1 MIEKISNMIFDLKLF
16 RWGMWKA
23 ISNDRVA
30 SPTDKNNDKV
40 DSKQARE
47 CAKSSW
53 GGPPGLPIKIK
64 SEKI

>member
-1 MIEKISNMIFDLKLF
+1 M
-16 RWGMWKA
+16 
-23 ISNDRVA
+23 ISNDRVVY
-30 SPTDKNNDKV
+30 PTDKNNDKV

>member
-1 MIEKISNMIFDLKLF
+1 MKSFDPPEKNPGYATDE
-16 RWGMWKA
+16 A
-23 ISNDRVA
+23 CDNPISNDRVA

-40 DSKQARE
+40 DSRQAKE

-53 GGPPGLPIKIK
+53 GGPPGLPFKIK